1 MKGAFQYHTF
11 KNTSYIWL
19 SRQTMAFSQFVPFS
33 RVMACI
39 CIVFGDLN
47 VIAGQNHLQCQDWV
61 YVLPDL
67 LIFNQ
72 NFYAQKTLISK
83 QCLHFHSY
91 AKTSCQLFTFYNM
104 HVPDYRQLQ
113 EYRYDNALPRKVY
126 RQVFVLTSMGER
138 LRSMRRGLAQGED

>member
-1 MKGAFQYHTF
+1 MMRGAFQHHTST
-11 KNTSYIWL
+11 NTTYIWL
-19 SRQTMAFSQFVPFS
+19 FRQTVTFSQLVPFS

-72 NFYAQKTLISK
+72 NFYFSQKTLISK
-83 QCLHFHSY
+83 QRLQFFTY
-91 AKTSCQLFTFYNM
+91 VKASCQLFTFLNM
-104 HVPDYRQLQ
+104 HVLEYRQLQ
-113 EYRYDNALPRKVY
+113 EYRHDNALPREVY
-126 RQVFVLTSMGER
+126 RQVSVL
-138 LRSMRRGLAQGED
+138 